1 MSLAREDA
9 LIALQAK
16 NQAERHLAQLS
27 LCPPSRHA
35 AFAAVIAILVV
46 SPALPMPVRFA
57 AIAVAFASIV
67 LIVQW
72 DKKRLGVFINGYRR
86 GKTRLVVIPLLVITM
101 ALYLASSYFAEF
113 HGRARVA
120 LVLAA
125 VAFAVAYIGSTIW
138 QRVFVRELGA

>member
-1 MSLAREDA
+1 
-9 LIALQAK
+9 
-16 NQAERHLAQLS
+16 
-27 LCPPSRHA
+27 
-35 AFAAVIAILVV
+35 
-46 SPALPMPVRFA
+46 MPVRFA

-101 ALYLASSYFAEF
+101 ALYLTSSYFAGF